1 MKEFFINADGVKIHA
16 KLQMPDG
23 VARRCPLAIVQHG
36 LTGHME
42 EDHIVGVAAALQEAG
57 VATLRVEMY
66 GHGQTS
72 GDFSRHTLL
81 KWIDNMLAVIDY
93 VKESKEFDFVSEL
106 YLCGHSQGGLL
117 SMLVA
122 ALRPN
127 DLAAIIPMSPAVVIL
142 DGAREG
148 NLLGATFEPHNVPDR
163 LSLGGDK
170 AHLYLC
176 ADYLRIAQH
185 LHIEEAIVGYPGPV
199 LLVHGTADAAVP
211 VRYSIEAAKAYKNAR
226 LVLID
231 NDDHCYRKHLDQAC
245 AAVRDFVR
253 EL

>member
-1 MKEFFINADGVKIHA
+1 MKEFYIDADGVQIHA
-16 KLQMPDG
+16 KLQMPEG
-23 VARRCPLAIVQHG
+23 VVGRCPLAIVQHG

-42 EDHIVGVAAALQEAG
+42 EDHIVGVATALQKAG
-57 VATLRVEMY
+57 VATLRVELY
-66 GHGQTS
+66 GHGQTT
-72 GDFSRHTLL
+72 GDFCKHTLL

-93 VKESKEFDFVSEL
+93 AKGLDFASGL

-117 SMLVA
+117 AMLVA
-122 ALRPN
+122 AIRPS
-127 DLAAIIPMSPAVVIL
+127 DLAAIIPMSPAVVLL

-148 NLLGATFEPHNVPDR
+148 NVLGATFDPHNVPDF

-185 LHIEEAIVGYPGPV
+185 LHIDEAIAGYAGPV
-199 LLVHGTADAAVP
+199 LLVHGTADTAVP

-231 NDDHCYRKHLDQAC
+231 NDDHCYRQHLDQAC